1 VGRLL
6 YLVPGCNSLGVGI
19 MRQIFFLISEILWTL
34 AYTFRS
40 WSKTS
45 YLCLLLLLPGASFSA
60 DMGEVNFFI
69 STYCPSGWYPMDGT
83 AAAVYSPDPFYT
95 MLSGVSTYTGSQ
107 VTCHSDGTWH
117 CHVPDVQG
125 LFFRAAADG
134 QGPFIGYNNS
144 PSSSRLAYTSTQSFS
159 LQGHFHRFGQ
169 RGGSFASW
177 GTSMGVEINGNSP
190 NAVYQVL
197 PTVTNGGV
205 WEVHRST
212 TWGSVQISSETR
224 PANIS
229 FIACVATTTSN
240 SLLSTTSNYYVQY
253 SSEVVSVT
261 LTDQDLK
268 DFQNFLFV
276 IFFFWLVISA
286 WKIAR

>member
-1 VGRLL
+1 
-6 YLVPGCNSLGVGI
+6 LVQYSSEVVSVTLTSEDLKAFENFLFV
-19 MRQIFFLISEILWTL
+19 IFFIWLMVS
-34 AYTFRS
+34 A
-40 WSKTS
+40 WSKCG
-45 YLCLLLLLPGASFSA
+45 YLFLFFLLPGSSSA
-60 DMGEVNFFI
+60 ATMGEVNFFI
-69 STYCPSGWYPMDGT
+69 STYCPTGWLPLDGT
-83 AAAVYSPDPFYT
+83 ASVYSPDPFYT
-95 MLSGVSTYTGSQ
+95 MLSGVSSYTGSQ

-117 CHVPDVQG
+117 CHIPDLQG
-125 LFFRAAADG
+125 LFMRVAAEG

-144 PSSSRLAYTSTQSFS
+144 PASSRLPYTSTQAFS
-159 LQGHFHRFGQ
+159 LQGHFHRMGQ

-224 PANIS
+224 PSNIALL
-229 FIACVATTTSN
+229 ACVA
-240 SLLSTTSNYYVQY
+240 STNTVSSSYLVQY

-261 LTDQDLK
+261 LTSEDLK
-268 DFQNFLFV
+268 AFENFLFV
-276 IFFFWLVISA
+276 IFFIWLMVSA
-286 WKIAR
+286 WRITK